1 LVDRDDGPPLES
13 RPPTLEDLVALCRRL
28 NDEQARYVVV
38 GGMAIIQAGFVRAT
52 EDVDLLIDA
61 SQDNVA
67 RVRRALMTLPDAAV
81 RDVADDDVENYTVVR
96 VADEIVIDLM
106 KQACGIDYDEASN
119 DVNIVEIQG
128 VAIPFAQPAL
138 LWRMKE
144 TVRDKDRLDRLF
156 LAKLLGRED
165 HE

>member
-1 LVDRDDGPPLES
+1 
-13 RPPTLEDLVALCRRL
+13 
-28 NDEQARYVVV
+28 
-38 GGMAIIQAGFVRAT
+38 MAVIQAGFVRAT

-106 KQACGIDYDEASN
+106 KQACGIDYEEASN
-119 DVNIVEIQG
+119 DVNLVEIQG

-156 LAKLLGRED
+156 LAKLLGREE